1 MIVLDNKVNNS
12 NGNSGSGINTINQGA
27 DNQNQMLRPCIEKLA
42 LELAKLE
49 NEKFS
54 IPALKLLLSC
64 IYVGKY
70 YRYIQFVKKIIAH
83 TENLKKKKKIIK
95 FFYLFSNTIL

>member
-1 MIVLDNKVNNS
+1 MIVQDNKVS
-12 NGNSGSGINTINQGA
+12 NVTSSGGGGSGA
-27 DNQNQMLRPCIEKLA
+27 DNQNQMLRPAIEKLA

-64 IYVGKY
+64 IYVGKCY
-70 YRYIQFVKKIIAH
+70 KNICECMCVCMCVVFLARTFLADFLQ
-83 TENLKKKKKIIK
+83 
-95 FFYLFSNTIL
+95 

>member
-1 MIVLDNKVNNS
+1 MIVLDNKVSSYNS
-12 NGNSGSGINTINQGA
+12 TFVTGGGGSGSGGGG
-27 DNQNQMLRPCIEKLA
+27 DNQNQMLRPSIEKLA

-64 IYVGKY
+64 IYVGKC
-70 YRYIQFVKKIIAH
+70 YRNISICPIFCLNDDDDDDDDGDD
-83 TENLKKKKKIIK
+83 EDD
-95 FFYLFSNTIL
+95 SG

>member
-1 MIVLDNKVNNS
+1 MIVLDNKVNGS
-12 NGNSGSGINTINQGA
+12 NYSSGSGINTINQGA

-70 YRYIQFVKKIIAH
+70 YRKYMYSM
-83 TENLKKKKKIIK
+83 LKKSLHRRKKKM
-95 FFYLFSNTIL
+95 